1 MDYTN
6 RKNQQYLCEVN
17 KMGYNFIECKSVTS
31 ANNVDLKMY
40 SFVKFSENRQ
50 RYIFKIREN
59 QKK

>member
-1 MDYTN
+1 
-6 RKNQQYLCEVN
+6 
-17 KMGYNFIECKSVTS
+17 MGHNFIECESVTS